1 MDVYKIA
8 GLDMFFRCEPDLPV
22 NVGRIGIG
30 SAVIAVLVRV
40 IALTESLHRLAETAL
55 VVFVHDPGLQLRDAL
70 RALARKVADA
80 EGIPV
85 QEGVYLGLKGPSF
98 ETAAEIRAFRIWGA
112 DTVAMSVCEEVI
124 AARHVGMR
132 VLGVSLISNMACGVG
147 DADPCNDEVFEVA
160 FRSAGNFARMVEGV
174 LEQLPPFE
182 GEGGE

>member
-1 MDVYKIA
+1 
-8 GLDMFFRCEPDLPV
+8 
-22 NVGRIGIG
+22 
-30 SAVIAVLVRV
+30 
-40 IALTESLHRLAETAL
+40 
-55 VVFVHDPGLQLRDAL
+55 
-70 RALARKVADA
+70 
-80 EGIPV
+80 
-85 QEGVYLGLKGPSF
+85 
-98 ETAAEIRAFRIWGA
+98 
-112 DTVAMSVCEEVI
+112 MSVCEEVI